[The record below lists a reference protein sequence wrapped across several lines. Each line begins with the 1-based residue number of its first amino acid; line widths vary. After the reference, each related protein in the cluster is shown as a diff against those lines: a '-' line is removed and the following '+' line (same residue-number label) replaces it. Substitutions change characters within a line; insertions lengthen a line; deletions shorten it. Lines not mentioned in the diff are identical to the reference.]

1 MKRVSLFLRAFGVL
15 TAVAGALS
23 ASAQTGQPATP
34 PSQFDL
40 KAAIAYALEH
50 NFDIRQARERIR
62 QQEGVV
68 LEVRAG
74 ALPNLGATGS
84 YQRNDREISTTIPQ
98 SDDTWGISIR
108 ATQLLLGGGVRPAL
122 HSAELVKEAAILE
135 LQAQI
140 NFSLFDV
147 RTRFYNVLLN
157 REKVKV
163 QEQNVELLQ
172 QQLRD
177 VSNRYEA
184 GTVSAFEKLR
194 AEVALANGQVPLITA
209 RNDYRIALEQL
220 RQGIGLVGTPGVE
233 APPLEVVGTLDFEPT
248 HFDLDAALGAARAHR
263 PELARLERLV
273 KANEE
278 SVKAGRAGY
287 YPDLSL
293 FGGYQ
298 LAKGATNRFEDSRDG
313 FFIGLQSQW
322 NIFDGRA
329 TAGRVAQAR
338 SLLEQT
344 RLALGQQSLAIEV
357 QVRQAVSSLQEADE
371 LSQATQKTVAQAE
384 ESLRLANARY
394 QAGSATQLDVLT
406 AQVDLTQART
416 NLLQAYYNYN
426 IALANLRTAIGQA
439 DPVIAAP

>member
-1 MKRVSLFLRAFGVL
+1 MGLALLVG
-15 TAVAGALS
+15 AVG
-23 ASAQTGQPATP
+23 ASAQTTASTPAPTR
-34 PSQFDL
+34 FDL
-40 KAAIAYALEH
+40 NGAIRYALEH
-50 NFDIRQARERIR
+50 SFDIRQARERIR

-74 ALPNLGATGS
+74 ELPNVGASGS
-84 YQRNDREISTTIPQ
+84 YQYNDREISTTIPQ
-98 SDDTWGISIR
+98 SNDAWGISIR
-108 ATQLLLGGGVRPAL
+108 ATQLLIGGGVRPAVR
-122 HSAELVKEAAILE
+122 SAELVKEAAVLE

-147 RTRFYNVLLN
+147 RTRFYDVLLN

-163 QEQNVELLQ
+163 QEQNVSLLE

-220 RQGIGLVGTPGVE
+220 RQSIGLVGTPGVE
-233 APPLEVVGTLDFEPT
+233 APPLEIVGTLDFSPM
-248 HFDLDAALGAARAHR
+248 HYDLNAALGAARAHR

-278 SVKAGRAGY
+278 SVSAGRAGY
-287 YPDLSL
+287 YPNLSL

-298 LAKGATNRFEDSRDG
+298 LAKGTTNRFEDSRDG
-313 FFIGLQSQW
+313 FLVGLQSQW

-357 QVRQAVSSLQEADE
+357 QVRQAVSSLQQADE

-426 IALANLRTAIGQA
+426 IALANVRTAIGQA
-439 DPVIAAP
+439 DPVISAP

>member
-1 MKRVSLFLRAFGVL
+1 MKTYRFFLLAALVGGVL
-15 TAVAGALS
+15 QAAPA
-23 ASAQTGQPATP
+23 PATAP
-34 PSQFDL
+34 TPTQFDL
-40 KAAIAYALEH
+40 NGAIRYALDH
-50 NFDIRQARERIR
+50 NFDIRQARERIK

-68 LEVRAG
+68 LEVRSAEI
-74 ALPNLGATGS
+74 PNVTASGS
-84 YQRNDREISTTIPQ
+84 VQLNDRDISTTVPQ
-98 SDDTWGISIR
+98 SDSTWGLTIR
-108 ATQLLLGGGVRPAL
+108 ATQLIVGGGVRPAVR
-122 HSAELVKEAAILE
+122 SAELVKEAAILE

-147 RTRFYNVLLN
+147 RTRFYDVLLN
-157 REKVKV
+157 REKIKV
-163 QEQNVELLQ
+163 QEQNIDLLK
-172 QQLRD
+172 QQLRETTD
-177 VSNRYEA
+177 RFNA

-194 AEVALANGQVPLITA
+194 SEVALANGQVPLITA

-220 RQGIGLVGTPGVE
+220 RQAVGLVSTPGVE
-233 APPLEVVGTLDFEPT
+233 APLDVVGTLEFSPT
-248 HFDLDAALGAARAHR
+248 DFDLDAALGAARAHR

-278 SVKAGRAGY
+278 AVSSHRAGY
-287 YPDLSL
+287 YPNLSL

-298 LAKGATNRFEDSRDG
+298 LGKGGTNRFEDSRNG
-313 FFIGLQSQW
+313 FLVGLQSQW

-329 TAGRVAQAR
+329 TAGRVAQAA
-338 SLLEQT
+338 SLLEQSK
-344 RLALGQQSLAIEV
+344 LALGQQTLAIEV
-357 QVRQAVSSLQEADE
+357 QVRQAVSGLQEANE

-426 IALANLRTAIGQA
+426 TAFANFRTATGQA